1 MICVL
6 TVFFLLWMCFF
17 LSEKYLWFFRWM
29 KNICAS
35 HVEKENI
42 WNKFENWGLFKSSR
56 RWRRRWWGWLQRRHC
71 IYLKLLG
78 NLPKWLSFPQCQ
90 LMTVFDVRLFNY
102 PVGWLAGWL
111 ASFAWFFLQMDNKR
125 AQVRQFLWMVLYEYD
140 VHYRLTKPKASPER
154 IVANEILYSY
164 CFDGHR
170 QTYFVWNEPCEPCAD
185 VMGSHMIEIQN
196 GDWR

>member
-1 MICVL
+1 MLRRKIFETNSKIGDFSNQVDDDDDDDEDDYSDDIASTWSYWEICL
-6 TVFFLLWMCFF
+6 NGCRF
-17 LSEKYLWFFRWM
+17 LSVNSWPF
-29 KNICAS
+29 
-35 HVEKENI
+35 
-42 WNKFENWGLFKSSR
+42 
-56 RWRRRWWGWLQRRHC
+56 
-71 IYLKLLG
+71 
-78 NLPKWLSFPQCQ
+78 
-90 LMTVFDVRLFNY
+90 LMFDCLTTR
-102 PVGWLAGWL
+102 LAGWR
-111 ASFAWFFLQMDNKR
+111 ASFAWFFLQMDNER